1 MKNVGHFLCAAASA
15 LGILAFVA
23 CDKQQDGV
31 PPVSDFVLYA
41 SIEQP
46 VSAAAP
52 AALFGEAVDGS
63 VAQRTVIQEG
73 TVPHPIVWKANDQIV
88 IHFDTGVQGA
98 MRVFNLQSGVG
109 TGQAEFVYSGFGI
122 RATPM
127 CRCPWSCLIPILR

>member
-98 MRVFNLQSGVG
+98 MRVFNL
-109 TGQAEFVYSGFGI
+109 
-122 RATPM
+122 
-127 CRCPWSCLIPILR
+127 

>member
-1 MKNVGHFLCAAASA
+1 MKNVGHFLCVAASA

-52 AALFGEAVDGS
+52 CSGRLLTAVSPS
-63 VAQRTVIQEG
+63 VPSFRKE
-73 TVPHPIVWKANDQIV
+73 
-88 IHFDTGVQGA
+88 
-98 MRVFNLQSGVG
+98 
-109 TGQAEFVYSGFGI
+109 
-122 RATPM
+122 
-127 CRCPWSCLIPILR
+127 RCPIR

>member
-73 TVPHPIVWKANDQIV
+73 TVPHPIVWKAND
-88 IHFDTGVQGA
+88 
-98 MRVFNLQSGVG
+98 
-109 TGQAEFVYSGFGI
+109 
-122 RATPM
+122 
-127 CRCPWSCLIPILR
+127 

>member
-46 VSAAAP
+46 VSAAGR
-52 AALFGEAVDGS
+52 LLTAVSPS
-63 VAQRTVIQEG
+63 VPSFRKE
-73 TVPHPIVWKANDQIV
+73 
-88 IHFDTGVQGA
+88 
-98 MRVFNLQSGVG
+98 
-109 TGQAEFVYSGFGI
+109 
-122 RATPM
+122 
-127 CRCPWSCLIPILR
+127 RCPIR